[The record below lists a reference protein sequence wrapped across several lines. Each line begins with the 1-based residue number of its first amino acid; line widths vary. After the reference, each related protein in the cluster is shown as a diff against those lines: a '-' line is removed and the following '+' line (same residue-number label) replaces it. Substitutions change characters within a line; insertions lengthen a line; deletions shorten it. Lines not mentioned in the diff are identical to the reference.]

1 MKRLLALLALL
12 NLLANAH
19 AAVEVYKIDA
29 THSSINYSLRHI
41 LSKYTSSFTKL
52 SGDIRVDADNLE
64 NSSVT
69 ATIDLAALTTDSND
83 RDKHLKSPDFFDTA
97 KFPSATFKSKSWIKT
112 GEGTFDITGD
122 LTIKDVTKEVVLK
135 TTLLGFGA
143 GMRPGTMLSG
153 WEATTTIKKSDF
165 GLAGPAMLQKALG
178 DDVAITINIEAGYKK
193 EQPAPAAAPAKQG

>member
-1 MKRLLALLALL
+1 MKRLLALFAVLSLA
-12 NLLANAH
+12 ASSQ

-52 SGDIRVDADNLE
+52 SGDITVDRDNLE

-69 ATIDLAALTTDSND
+69 ATIDVANLTTDSEG
-83 RDKHLKSPDFFDTA
+83 RDKHIKGPDFFDVT
-97 KFPSATFKSKSWIKT
+97 KFPTATFKSKSWKKT
-112 GEGTFDITGD
+112 GENSFDITGD

-135 TTLLGFGA
+135 TTLLGFGP
-143 GMRPGTMLSG
+143 GMRPGTLLSG
-153 WEATTTIKKSDF
+153 WEATTTIKKSEF

-178 DDVAITINIEAGYKK
+178 DEVAITINIEAG
-193 EQPAPAAAPAKQG
+193 AKQG

>member
-1 MKRLLALLALL
+1 MKRLLALFAVLSLA
-12 NLLANAH
+12 ATSQ

-29 THSSINYSLRHI
+29 THSSINYSIRHI

-52 SGDIRVDADNLE
+52 SGDITVDRDNLE
-64 NSSVT
+64 KSSVT
-69 ATIDLAALTTDSND
+69 ATIDVAGLTTDSEG

-97 KFPSATFKSKSWIKT
+97 KFPSASFKSKSWKKT
-112 GEGTFDITGD
+112 GENTFDITGD

-135 TTLLGFGA
+135 TTLLGFGP
-143 GMRPGTMLSG
+143 GMRPGTLLSG

-178 DDVAITINIEAGYKK
+178 DEVAITINIEAG
-193 EQPAPAAAPAKQG
+193 AKQG